1 MADPSPTDEANLI
14 RNFDGLAVPPIDHT
28 FYALHMT
35 VTYEENSTLGDC
47 LREALGLNPIQMD
60 HNCFGQPGNELIGN
74 FSNSTRNV
82 ELMSEEM
89 SNFTGNQQRK
99 VSTDLSEYLK
109 VPSPNCGSNLTKGLN
124 NLHEDHKLS
133 LVPIP
138 KLKPHAV
145 APVPKNRKKVE
156 KKKSEVKTKKV
167 ASVSFFGALF
177 FMLLFCGFVPL
188 LNVRYGGMREPFMSG
203 DSSYNVA
210 GEIRMKAIS
219 KIPIR
224 LHMSLFTWGSGND
237 PLAASLYVLRND
249 TLVKIDGNL
258 IIEYVLESEKA
269 MASHGEVLIRK
280 MERRELPTTLVIF
293 E

>member
-1 MADPSPTDEANLI
+1 MADPSPADEANLI

-35 VTYEENSTLGDC
+35 VTYEENVVA
-47 LREALGLNPIQMD
+47 REALGSNLIQMD
-60 HNCFGQPGNELIGN
+60 HNCFGQPGNELMGN
-74 FSNSTRNV
+74 FRNFARNV
-82 ELMSEEM
+82 KLMSEEM

-99 VSTDLSEYLK
+99 VSTDVFEYLK

-124 NLHEDHKLS
+124 NLSD
-133 LVPIP
+133 P
-138 KLKPHAV
+138 
-145 APVPKNRKKVE
+145 N
-156 KKKSEVKTKKV
+156 KSII
-167 ASVSFFGALF
+167 AH
-177 FMLLFCGFVPL
+177 
-188 LNVRYGGMREPFMSG
+188 
-203 DSSYNVA
+203 NVA